1 MHVSAL
7 TTVRY
12 AVIIM
17 TSLEAQNKFGTAM
30 DTSQREPVV
39 ITRRG
44 RAANFMMS
52 ANAEP
57 RELQYQFTKLMS
69 ELFPLEDKAGAEALN
84 QILAPVR
91 ARTAAEGLT
100 EEKLYALLNEK

>member
-1 MHVSAL
+1 
-7 TTVRY
+7 
-12 AVIIM
+12 M
-17 TSLEAQNKFGTAM
+17 TSLEAQNKFGQAM
-30 DTSQREPVV
+30 DTAQREPVV

-52 ANAEP
+52 ANADP

-69 ELFPLEDKAGAEALN
+69 ELFPLRGTSGAQALN

-91 ARTAAEGLT
+91 ARTAVDGLT
-100 EEKLYALLNEK
+100 EEKLYDILNEK

>member
-1 MHVSAL
+1 MI
-7 TTVRY
+7 T
-12 AVIIM
+12 M

-44 RAANFMMS
+44 RATNFMMS
-52 ANAEP
+52 ATAEP

-69 ELFPLEDKAGAEALN
+69 ELFPLRGAAGAEALN
-84 QILAPVR
+84 RMLDPVR
-91 ARTAAEGLT
+91 ARTATEGLT
-100 EEKLYALLNEK
+100 EEKLYDILDEK